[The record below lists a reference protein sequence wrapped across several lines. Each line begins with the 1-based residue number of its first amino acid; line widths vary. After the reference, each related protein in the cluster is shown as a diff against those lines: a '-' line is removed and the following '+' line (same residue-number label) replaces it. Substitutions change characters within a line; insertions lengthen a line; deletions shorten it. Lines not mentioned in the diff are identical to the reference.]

1 MKPKIEAQDAH
12 FSGKQFTVHC
22 GVVVPGQQKDVY
34 HLSGNTNH
42 DLLFVHK
49 VWYHYQVGH

>member
-1 MKPKIEAQDAH
+1 MKLKIEAQDAH
-12 FSGKQFTVHC
+12 FSGKQFTIHC